1 MKFLFDIDTW
11 QEIYGSIRKNKL
23 RTAITIIGVTWGI
36 FLLVVLLGAA
46 RGMDNN
52 FKKLFGDFA
61 TNSVF
66 VWAQSTSM
74 PFKGFQKGRRV
85 RLTNN
90 DVKAIRQE
98 VKGVS
103 LVVPRNQ
110 TNSLVVRKF
119 ETGNFKI
126 SGDYPEL
133 NLVQKKDMVWGRFIN
148 ENDIKYKKKVCV
160 LEEDVYKQL
169 FEKDEYPIGQL
180 VKINNIN
187 YKVVGVFRKSATINI
202 GNDAFYIP
210 FTTFQQV
217 YNQGNK
223 IGWMM
228 ITGKPQY
235 NIKQIEEDVKLLLR
249 NLHKINPE
257 DKRAFGSFNLGEMF
271 AKLTGF
277 LTGMQ
282 FLTWFVGIATL
293 IAGVFAIGNILLI
306 TVKERTKEIGIRRAL
321 GALPI
326 EIKRQVVLESIVLTL
341 SAGIFGIIGGGII
354 LIIIDTFFG
363 HGANSTLTN
372 PSVNIPVILIAFA
385 TLMFL
390 GTLIGLIPAH
400 RAVSIKPIEALREE

>member
-36 FLLVVLLGAA
+36 FLLVVLLGVA
-46 RGMDNN
+46 RGVDNN

-66 VWAQSTSM
+66 IWAQSTSM
-74 PFKGFQKGRRV
+74 PFKGYQKGRRV
-85 RLTNN
+85 RLTNR
-90 DVKAIRQE
+90 DVTAIRSE
-98 VKGVS
+98 IKGVS

-119 ETGNFKI
+119 QTGNFKI
-126 SGDYPEL
+126 SGDYPQL
-133 NLVQKKDMVWGRFIN
+133 NLVQKKDIVWGRFIN
-148 ENDIKYKKKVCV
+148 ENDILQKKKVCV
-160 LEEDVYKQL
+160 IEEDVYKQL
-169 FEKDEYPIGQL
+169 FEKGEYPIGQF

-187 YKVVGVFRKSATINI
+187 FKVVGVYKRSATINI
-202 GNDAFYIP
+202 GNDELYIP
-210 FTTFQQV
+210 FSTFQQV

-228 ITGKPQY
+228 ITAKPKY
-235 NIKQIEEDVKLLLR
+235 DIKQMEEDIKLLLR
-249 NLHKINPE
+249 NMHKINPE

-271 AKLTGF
+271 AKVTGF
-277 LTGMQ
+277 LKGMQ

-321 GALPI
+321 GAAPI

-341 SAGIFGIIGGGII
+341 TAGMLGIIGGGII

-363 HGANSTLTN
+363 HGPKATLTN
-372 PSVNIPVILIAFA
+372 PTVNIPVILIAFA

-390 GTLIGLIPAH
+390 GTLIGLIPAQ